1 MSKQKA
7 AQKLARQNDGPDE
20 FAGLISD
27 HDRLRGNLRTGLSLI
42 ALLKANDKGEK
53 FELPHKMIMRVLEG
67 IHMFFDDAD
76 SASEDLRGSIE
87 HSARVAR

>member
-7 AQKLARQNDGPDE
+7 AQKLSRQNDGADE
-20 FAGLISD
+20 LARLTRD

-42 ALLKANDKGEK
+42 ALLKANDRGEK
-53 FELPHKMIMRVLEG
+53 FDLPHKMIMRVLEG

-76 SASEDLRGSIE
+76 SASEDLRGLIE
-87 HSARVAR
+87 HMARVAR